1 MGELDDL
8 LSQLKTEYTNPE
20 EPQQDTP
27 PPVVPSPSVTP
38 KPIHPSVDHLLEQLK
53 EEIEENKPQ
62 PTPPK
67 KISSPSR
74 FTPPIEPSLSQD
86 LRLEYQEKD
95 QIKAE
100 HQQREIKENQR
111 LEEQRLL
118 KKREALKEKALIWL
132 KQLNPKSD
140 EGKWFE
146 EFSYSYDSKV
156 EAAMHYLEALRES
169 GMNI

>member
-1 MGELDDL
+1 MDELEDL

-20 EPQQDTP
+20 EPQRVTP
-27 PPVVPSPSVTP
+27 PPVVPSPSVTS
-38 KPIHPSVDHLLEQLK
+38 KPTHSSVDHLLSQLK
-53 EEIEENKPQ
+53 GDIKENKPQ
-62 PTPPK
+62 PTPSK
-67 KISSPSR
+67 NISSQSR
-74 FTPPIEPSLSQD
+74 LTQPIEPSLFVD
-86 LRLEYQEKD
+86 LRSEYQEKD
-95 QIKAE
+95 QIAAE
-100 HQQREIKENQR
+100 RQQREIKENQR
-111 LEEQRLL
+111 LEKQRLL

>member
-1 MGELDDL
+1 MSELDDL
-8 LSQLKTEYTNPE
+8 LSQLKTEYTNQE
-20 EPQQDTP
+20 EPQRVTP
-27 PPVVPSPSVTP
+27 PPVVPSLNATP
-38 KPIHPSVDHLLEQLK
+38 QPTHSSVDDLLAQLK
-53 EEIEENKPQ
+53 GEIKENKP
-62 PTPPK
+62 PSTPPK
-67 KISSPSR
+67 KISSHSR
-74 FTPPIEPSLSQD
+74 FTTPVEPNVFQD
-86 LRLEYQEKD
+86 LRSEYQEKD
-95 QIKAE
+95 QIAAE
-100 HQQREIKENQR
+100 HQQQEIKETRR

-156 EAAMHYLEALRES
+156 EAAMHYLEALGES

>member
-8 LSQLKTEYTNPE
+8 LSQLKTEYTNQE
-20 EPQQDTP
+20 EPQRVTP
-27 PPVVPSPSVTP
+27 PPVVPSPSATP
-38 KPIHPSVDHLLEQLK
+38 KPTHSSVEHLLAKLK
-53 EEIEENKPQ
+53 EEIKENKPQ
-62 PTPPK
+62 PTSSK
-67 KISSPSR
+67 NISSHSQ
-74 FTPPIEPSLSQD
+74 FTQPVEPTLFGD
-86 LRLEYQEKD
+86 LRSEYQEKD
-95 QIKAE
+95 QNAAK

-118 KKREALKEKALIWL
+118 KKRQTLQEKALIWL